1 MIKTSRYTT
10 LLIIIVLAVL
20 VVGGIVAY
28 KDNSTAPG
36 NSKTMVPTLNPTQ
49 KAVEVPKEQSLEG
62 IVLCLPHKDTNGP
75 QTMECAFGLQT
86 DDGKNYALDAG
97 NVNPPQYN
105 TGNRIRANGTITP
118 IEALSSDHWQKYDI
132 IGIFSIKDSVEVL

>member
-10 LLIIIVLAVL
+10 PIIIIVLVL
-20 VVGGIVAY
+20 LIVGGIVSY
-28 KDNSTAPG
+28 KDNATAPG
-36 NSKTMVPTLNPTQ
+36 NNNNAVPTLIPTQ
-49 KAVEVPKEQSLEG
+49 KVVNVPQEQSLEG
-62 IVLCLPHKDTNGP
+62 KVLCLPHKDTNGP
-75 QTMECAFGLQT
+75 QTLECAFGLQT

-97 NVNPPQYN
+97 NVNPPPYN

-132 IGIFSIKDSVEVL
+132 VGIFSIKDSVEVL